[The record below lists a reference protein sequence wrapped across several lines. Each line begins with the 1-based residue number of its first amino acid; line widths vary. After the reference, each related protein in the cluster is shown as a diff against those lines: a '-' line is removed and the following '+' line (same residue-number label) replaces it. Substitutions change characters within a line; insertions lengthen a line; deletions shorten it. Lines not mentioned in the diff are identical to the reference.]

1 MPNQS
6 KHASI
11 NISLIQ
17 AREALMTQFRP

>member
-1 MPNQS
+1 MPTQS

-17 AREALMTQFRP
+17 AREALMTQ